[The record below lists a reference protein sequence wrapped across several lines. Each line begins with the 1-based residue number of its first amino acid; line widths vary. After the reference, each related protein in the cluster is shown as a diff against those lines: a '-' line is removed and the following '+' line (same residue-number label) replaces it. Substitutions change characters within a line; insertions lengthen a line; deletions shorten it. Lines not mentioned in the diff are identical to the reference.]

1 MRYFFLIS
9 QKQYHIFVA
18 SGEGA
23 AEYVMKSPLVDV
35 FVDESPLSIERLAG
49 RLISA
54 PGWVTAAHL
63 PNSPRVDGFYML
75 KKDPEYNVDSPPKF
89 GLGVSTVKQRKAAK
103 ATKAAEAL
111 GSQKRAKT
119 APSTQNTQE
128 GAHSSA
134 GPSSVPSTQNTQEGA
149 HSSAGPSS
157 VPSTQNTQEGDHSSA
172 GPSSVPSTQNTQEGV
187 DLPSKS
193 DVEMVD
199 GVKENETALQA
210 FGYQAFRKRFG
221 EWKDAVEAVT
231 SSEFA
236 PYPEGLLACS

>member
-134 GPSSVPSTQNTQEGA
+134 GPSSVPSTQNTQEG
-149 HSSAGPSS
+149 
-157 VPSTQNTQEGDHSSA
+157 
-172 GPSSVPSTQNTQEGV
+172 V